1 MTATTSLLEIARRD
15 LADLNDDIVG
25 PGDPDYDTARAVHN
39 GMIDRHPALIV
50 RCSNA
55 DDVARCI
62 AFARAHGAPIAVRG
76 GGHNGGGL
84 GVVDNGL
91 VIDLAGM
98 AEVAVDPSSDSVR
111 VGGGCTWGE
120 VDRATAA
127 YGRATPSGII
137 STTGVGG
144 LTLGGGLGHLTR
156 RFGLT
161 IDSLIGAD
169 VVLAD
174 GSRVHASANEHPELF
189 WALRGGGGNFGV
201 VTSFEF
207 RTHPVGAVVMAGPTF
222 WPIEQTPEVMRFYRE
237 FLPAAP
243 RAVNGFFAAMTVPPV
258 DLFPEELHLRKVCA
272 VMWCVVGSEEEAT
285 QLLAPVHD
293 VGTPL
298 LHGVGPV
305 PHPALQSLFDG
316 LYTKGL
322 QCYWRA
328 DFVNELSDEL
338 IERHLEWGQKLPSM
352 HSTMHLYP
360 IDGAAHDISSSR
372 HRLQLP
378 RRAMGRGHLWRRS
391 GPSQRHRD
399 PRLVR
404 RLLGRDPPLLSR
416 GRVRQLH
423 DGRGPGTR
431 PRHLPCQ
438 LRPPR
443 ARQGAIRPRKHLP
456 REPEHPPCDQ
466 RVSDRGPA
474 SWDFLRGGHGGHPRC
489 PPCPPVSQGGPIRTP
504 CAATSSASKTFGESV
519 CVDLIWLA
527 RLALAFPTGSHPMP
541 RDPEGPL
548 ARGQQ
553 RLFKPT
559 RDMPAVLDRPYQLAI
574 RPRTHRT
581 AARCRHRRA

>member
-1 MTATTSLLEIARRD
+1 MTATTSLAENARRD
-15 LADLNDDIVG
+15 LPDLSDRIVG
-25 PGDPDYDTARAVHN
+25 PGDPDYDEARAVHN
-39 GMIDRHPALIV
+39 GMIDKHPAMLV
-50 RCSNA
+50 RCSSPE
-55 DDVARCI
+55 DVARVV
-62 AFARAHGAPIAVRG
+62 AFARSNDALLAVRG

-84 GVVDNGL
+84 GVVDDGV

-98 AEVAVDPSSDSVR
+98 AEVVVDPASDTVR
-111 VGGGCTWGE
+111 VGGGCTWAD
-120 VDRATAA
+120 VDRATAE

-161 IDSLIGAD
+161 IDSLLGAD

-174 GSRVHASANEHPELF
+174 GSQVHASANEHPELF

-207 RTHPVGAVVMAGPTF
+207 RTHPVGAAVMAGPTF

-243 RAVNGFFAAMTVPPV
+243 RAVNGFLALMTVPPV
-258 DLFPEELHLRKVCA
+258 DLFPEDLHMRKVCA

-285 QLLAPVHD
+285 RLLAPVHD

-338 IERHLEWGQKLPSM
+338 IEQHLEWGEKLPSM

-360 IDGAAHDISSSR
+360 IDGAAHDLGGAETAFSY
-372 HRLQLP
+372 
-378 RRAMGRGHLWRRS
+378 
-391 GPSQRHRD
+391 RD
-399 PRLVR
+399 AQWAEVIF
-404 RLLGRDPPLLSR
+404 GVDPDP
-416 GRVRQLH
+416 
-423 DGRGPGTR
+423 
-431 PRHLPCQ
+431 
-438 LRPPR
+438 
-443 ARQGAIRPRKHLP
+443 ANAGAIRDWCVGYWDATHPHSAGGAYVNFMMDEGQERVRATY
-456 REPEHPPCDQ
+456 RENY
-466 RVSDRGPA
+466 DR
-474 SWDFLRGGHGGHPRC
+474 
-489 PPCPPVSQGGPIRTP
+489 
-504 CAATSSASKTFGESV
+504 
-519 CVDLIWLA
+519 LA
-527 RLALAFPTGSHPMP
+527 RVKAQYDEHNVFRVNQNIQPATGS
-541 RDPEGPL
+541 
-548 ARGQQ
+548 
-553 RLFKPT
+553 
-559 RDMPAVLDRPYQLAI
+559 
-574 RPRTHRT
+574 
-581 AARCRHRRA
+581 